1 MEGEIDLMDEK
12 EYQQYQDKKEY
23 LMSYKKA
30 CKRIESLKEQ
40 LNSLQEI
47 EQSVRS
53 QQISDMPKGGGRQQD
68 LSDLM
73 VKLEDLQIQIA
84 DAITESCKIK
94 LEIEEA
100 LWKLED
106 PGEARV
112 LRFRYIYFMPW
123 EEISRTMNYSRK
135 QIQRIH
141 QKAIQNLKD
150 VPQCPIWLC

>member
-1 MEGEIDLMDEK
+1 MDEK
-12 EYQQYQDKKEY
+12 EYQEYQNKKEY
-23 LMSYKKA
+23 LKSYRKA
-30 CKRIESLKEQ
+30 CKKTESLKEQ
-40 LNSLQEI
+40 MESLREAESSI
-47 EQSVRS
+47 KS
-53 QQISDMPKGGGRQQD
+53 QQMSDMPKGGTRHRD

-73 VKLEDLQIQIA
+73 VKLEDLQAQIA

-106 PGEARV
+106 PEEARV
-112 LRFRYIYFMPW
+112 LRFRYIYSMTC
-123 EEISRTMNYSRK
+123 EEISRIMCYSRK

-150 VPQCPIWLC
+150 VPQCPI

>member
-40 LNSLQEI
+40 LSSLQEI

-53 QQISDMPKGGGRQQD
+53 QQISDMPKGGNRQQD

-73 VKLEDLQIQIA
+73 VKLEDLQAQIA
-84 DAITESCKIK
+84 GAITDSCRIK

-100 LWKLED
+100 LWGLDDTE
-106 PGEARV
+106 EARV
-112 LRFRYIYFMPW
+112 LRFRYIYFMSW
-123 EEISRTMNYSRK
+123 EEINRITNYSRA
-135 QIQRIH
+135 QAWRIH
-141 QKAIQNLKD
+141 NRAIRNLKMKHHETF
-150 VPQCPIWLC
+150 